1 MMPGRSAMLTASKN
15 GRKRSPLPPAH
26 VPPDVRDFL
35 ARPNTAVLATLR
47 PAGDPHTVP
56 IWYDL
61 EVDGRI
67 VMNMDVI
74 RPRLRWLERDPR
86 VSLSCIDPLNV
97 YRHVSLLG
105 AVVEIAPDPDR
116 AVIDR
121 LARRY
126 TGNAYPRTTHDRVS
140 IWMRVDAWHGWDRR
154 PDDRESGP
162 TLPVFPWVTP

>member
-1 MMPGRSAMLTASKN
+1 V
-15 GRKRSPLPPAH
+15 H
-26 VPPDVRDFL
+26 EFL
-35 ARPNTAVLATLR
+35 ARPNSAVLATLR

-61 EVDGRI
+61 EPNGQV
-67 VMNMDVI
+67 VMNMDII

-86 VSLSCIDPLNV
+86 VSLSCMDPENF

-105 AVVEIAPDPDR
+105 EIVEIAPDPER
-116 AVIDR
+116 LVIDR

-126 TGNAYPRTTHDRVS
+126 TGTTHERVS

-162 TLPVFPWVTP
+162 PLPVFPWVAPIG